1 MTRANVANGE
11 IAQFVDGVLLIV
23 LRHER
28 SDAKTRFVVP
38 VLDDPTKRCLFFC
51 GHKNGNGE
59 VSRDE
64 RDDAFAPRP
73 ARQQVR
79 KEHNAVHSI
88 ALV

>member
-1 MTRANVANGE
+1 MTRVNVANGE
-11 IAQFVDGVLLIV
+11 VPQFVDGVLLIV
-23 LRHER
+23 LCHEQ
-28 SDAKTRFVVP
+28 SDAKTRFVVTI
-38 VLDDPTKRCLFFC
+38 LDDPTKRCFFLW
-51 GHKNGNGE
+51 GYKNGNGE

-64 RDDAFAPRP
+64 RDDVFAPRP

>member
-1 MTRANVANGE
+1 MTRANIANGE
-11 IAQFVDGVLLIV
+11 VPQFVDGVLLIV
-23 LRHER
+23 LCHER
-28 SDAKTRFVVP
+28 SDAKTRFVVTI
-38 VLDDPTKRCLFFC
+38 LDDPTKRCFFLW
-51 GHKNGNGE
+51 GYKNGNGE

>member
-1 MTRANVANGE
+1 MTRVNVANGE
-11 IAQFVDGVLLIV
+11 VPQFVDGVLLVV

-28 SDAKTRFVVP
+28 RDTKTRFVVP
-38 VLDDPTKRCLFFC
+38 VLDDPTKRCFFLW
-51 GHKNGNGE
+51 GYKNGNGK

-64 RDDAFAPRP
+64 IDDVFAPRP
-73 ARQQVR
+73 APQQVR